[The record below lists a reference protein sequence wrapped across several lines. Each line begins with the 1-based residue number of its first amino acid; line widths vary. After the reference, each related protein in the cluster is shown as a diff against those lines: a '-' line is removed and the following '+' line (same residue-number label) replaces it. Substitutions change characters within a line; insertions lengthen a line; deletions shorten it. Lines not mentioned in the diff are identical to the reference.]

1 MAGSARSEVD
11 ERPST
16 VVQWDIGAMLSAD
29 GAADESVSPQ
39 SGASAATQP
48 RSGHRDLGIDLGE
61 PRVSLDV
68 LALADDTVTKAD
80 AVGTTLQLAM
90 VTKPKLLGPIAK

>member
-1 MAGSARSEVD
+1 
-11 ERPST
+11 
-16 VVQWDIGAMLSAD
+16 
-29 GAADESVSPQ
+29 
-39 SGASAATQP
+39 
-48 RSGHRDLGIDLGE
+48 
-61 PRVSLDV
+61 VSLDV